1 MSVNSRIW
9 VCIITGLLIL
19 FYIRIDLA
27 FGFEAPSQNGETK
40 MDTVHIASGVV
51 DGSSI
56 EPFKVTWKRFPK
68 TATGKSLASNLIEE
82 KVELVDVEDRTLLKF
97 TQVWKDSTGKTLF
110 TTVRVADHKTLAYK
124 AFHTGGAPGGL
135 AHLDFK
141 GNQVT
146 GGYAPT
152 PEEVMQSIG
161 VILEEPVF
169 ASFSGL
175 LITGFPLKDGYEA
188 TFPGFGWGGTTNP
201 KLNWEHIEVID
212 SEQFNVAGSGKVAT
226 WIVKTSRSNGL
237 RYWVTKEPPYFV
249 KAYSES
255 ANGSSATFEI
265 VEWERI
271 QE

>member
-9 VCIITGLLIL
+9 VCVITSLLIL

-27 FGFEAPSQNGETK
+27 FGFGSPSQNGETK
-40 MDTVHIASGVV
+40 IDTVHIASGVV
-51 DGSSI
+51 DGSYI

-175 LITGFPLKDGYEA
+175 LITGFPLKDGYAA

-212 SEQFNVAGSGKVAT
+212 SEQINVD
-226 WIVKTSRSNGL
+226 VKLNYR
-237 RYWVTKEPPYFV
+237 
-249 KAYSES
+249 
-255 ANGSSATFEI
+255 SATQHMTDALLGDKAPTIPTINMEH
-265 VEWERI
+265 VSRI
-271 QE
+271 YVQNNGQWTEMEQGYDK

>member
-9 VCIITGLLIL
+9 ICVITCLLIL

-27 FGFEAPSQNGETK
+27 FGFESPSQNGGTK

-51 DGSSI
+51 DGSFI
-56 EPFKVTWKRFPK
+56 EPFKVTWKKFPK
-68 TATGKSLASNLIEE
+68 TATGKSLASNLVQE
-82 KVELVDVEDRTLLKF
+82 KVELVDVEGRSLLKF

-152 PEEVMQSIG
+152 PEEVMRSIG

-175 LITGFPLKDGYEA
+175 LLTGFPLQDGYEV
-188 TFPGFGWGGTTNP
+188 TFPGFGWDGTTNP
-201 KLNWEHIEVID
+201 KLNWEHIEVLD
-212 SEQFNVAGSGKVAT
+212 SEQIHVAGSGKVAT

-249 KAYSES
+249 KVYSES